1 MAAEDRCIERS
12 SGRQGALFGTGRRS
26 ATSPARHRALLGVV
40 VVALFAAGF
49 AAGGLV
55 HASARSVVG
64 SSGYQS
70 SAWPGPPDGQPVVPP
85 VAPEP
90 TTTVPA
96 PPPAP
101 APAPPPQVAA
111 PPSTLAPPPPEPST
125 PEARISAALARIS
138 YPWQQLGYRIVFLGP
153 QPGISGRTS
162 PRSMG
167 FIDIYVRPDE
177 NVDTLA
183 HVIAHELGHAVDL
196 TYGNDQRRALW
207 ERLRGITAQSW
218 FTCSMCQDF
227 STPAGDFAETFAFWQ
242 LHDYSRSQLA
252 PAPTPTELS
261 QLAPLFGP

>member
-1 MAAEDRCIERS
+1 M
-12 SGRQGALFGTGRRS
+12 
-26 ATSPARHRALLGVV
+26 
-40 VVALFAAGF
+40 VAVGLFATGVAT
-49 AAGGLV
+49 GGLV
-55 HASARSVVG
+55 RVG
-64 SSGYQS
+64 SGRRVAAAGYQS
-70 SAWPGPPDGQPVVPP
+70 SAWPGSSDQPVVTPVPP
-85 VAPEP
+85 AP

-96 PPPAP
+96 PAAAPPAP
-101 APAPPPQVAA
+101 VRAAA
-111 PPSTLAPPPPEPST
+111 PQSTASVPPPPDPST
-125 PEARISAALARIS
+125 PEGRISAAMARIS
-138 YPWQQLGYRIVFLGP
+138 YPWQQLGYRIIFLGP
-153 QPGISGRTS
+153 QAGISGRTS

-177 NVDTLA
+177 SVDTLA
-183 HVIAHELGHAVDL
+183 HVIAHEIGHAVDL

-252 PAPTPTELS
+252 PAPSPTELS